1 MVAGSTIT
9 EAEGMCYLT
18 NCFPPVIPYG
28 YTFKTHDWTA
38 SFFAGG
44 YISHPVLPHLSVLV
58 EFDYRHQKI
67 HIEPALFSAAMFS
80 EGDLAERDVVAGLVL
95 SFGRHHGK

>member
-1 MVAGSTIT
+1 MLPYQLLSAGDSLRIHLQNARLDR
-9 EAEGMCYLT
+9 EFLRG
-18 NCFPPVIPYG
+18 
-28 YTFKTHDWTA
+28 
-38 SFFAGG
+38 GG